1 MSILVDSSIWIDYF
15 RGTGRAD
22 SLEILIEENLI
33 VVNDLILAELL
44 PSLLIRK
51 NDTVAGLLRQIT
63 RQAMNIQWDEIIT
76 FQTICLKNGI
86 NGVGIPDL
94 IIAQNTLQG
103 QLKLMTNDK
112 HFLQLSEHIG
122 LELYE

>member
-22 SLEILIEENLI
+22 SLEILIGENLI

-44 PSLLIRK
+44 PPLLVRK
-51 NDTVAGLLRQIT
+51 NDKVAGLLRQIT
-63 RQAMNIQWDEIIT
+63 RQIMNIQWDEIIT

-94 IIAQNTLQG
+94 IIAQNTVQG
-103 QLKLMTNDK
+103 HLKLMTNDK
-112 HFLQLSEHIG
+112 HFFQLSEFIG